1 MKMKKSILLS
11 FVAFMIASLEA
22 ATYRV
27 TPDAEGGGD
36 GQSWAT
42 PMTINEAIAK
52 IADNDTILCKAGE
65 YLMTGQIAISKGI
78 TFKGGL
84 AGEVDD
90 DEKLA
95 SNDARSVFNAKDIT
109 PKNAF
114 LVEGSSGVSC
124 SLVGIEIRNA
134 YFRGMYFNRT
144 SSLSLE
150 NCVFDSCGT
159 NYTANVSDADVQ
171 IRGAGGNFKGSSSY
185 TLSLKNCVFSRN
197 SYEANV
203 STKVGNGIAATFSTW
218 KRVTIENSLFV
229 SNGVGRAALKSTSGN
244 KISLTNLRGVL
255 YVTGAPLT
263 VRNTKFIANT
273 AGIYTGT
280 MGAMGGVIYIYKSKG
295 KSSFENCLFL
305 GNSCEHCY
313 AINENTKEAG
323 VIVVRSADGNVTK
336 DSIDVVNCT
345 FAYNFTDGKIT
356 SAGIDVGSYN
366 GTTANIKNTIFY
378 GARKSRDSEIG
389 RDIWVSSGC
398 SANIDY
404 CLFDSDGGENIE
416 KCIAGA
422 GTKTIGSNN
431 VFGDPKFKFAI
442 PAEEIDS
449 IMVSN
454 KYNNI
459 WYYGYSADAYE
470 TVFSKADVHALSR
483 KLTVD
488 TGDPASPFANEPR
501 PNGKRVNLGYY
512 GNTPEALSTLSGMR
526 IIIR

>member
-1 MKMKKSILLS
+1 MKRSILLS

-27 TPDAEGGGD
+27 TPDAPGGGD

-52 IADNDTILCKAGE
+52 IADKDTILCKAGE
-65 YLMTGQIAISKGI
+65 YLMTKQIAISKGI

-95 SNDARSVFNAKDIT
+95 LNDARSVFNAKGIT

-114 LVEGSSGVSC
+114 YVDGSSGVSC
-124 SLVGIEIRNA
+124 SFVGIEIRNA

-203 STKVGNGIAATFSTW
+203 GTKVGNGIAATFSAW
-218 KRVTIENSLFV
+218 KNVTIENSLFV
-229 SNGVGRAALKSTSGN
+229 SNGVGRAGLKSTSGN
-244 KISLTNLRGVL
+244 GINLTNLRGVI

-280 MGAMGGVIYIYKSKG
+280 MGAMGGVIYIYKCRG

-313 AINENTKEAG
+313 SVADPTKEAG
-323 VIVVRSADGNVTK
+323 VIVVRSDSSGVK
-336 DSIDVVNCT
+336 DSLDVVNCT

-356 SAGIDVGSYN
+356 SAGIDVGSYG

-378 GARKSRDSEIG
+378 GAKKSRDSEKG

-398 SANIDY
+398 TANIDY
-404 CLFDSDGGENIE
+404 CLFDSDGKENIE

-431 VFGDPKFKFAI
+431 VFGDPKFARAI
-442 PAEEIDS
+442 TAEEIDS
-449 IMVSN
+449 IMV
-454 KYNNI
+454 NNGS
-459 WYYGYSADAYE
+459 YYGYSADAYE
-470 TVFSKADVHALSR
+470 NVFSKADVHALSR

-501 PNGKRVNLGYY
+501 PNGARVNLGYY
-512 GNTPEALSTLSGMR
+512 GNTPDALSTLSGMK

>member
-1 MKMKKSILLS
+1 MKKSILLS
-11 FVAFMIASLEA
+11 FVAFMIASLQA

-27 TPDAEGGGD
+27 TPDASGGGD

-52 IADNDTILCKAGE
+52 IADKDTILCKAGE
-65 YLMTGQIAISKGI
+65 YLMTKQIAISKGI

-95 SNDARSVFNAKDIT
+95 SNDARSVFNAKDIAIQ
-109 PKNAF
+109 NSF
-114 LVEGSSGVSC
+114 YVSGKGDSC
-124 SLVGIEIRNA
+124 SFIGIEIRNA

-159 NYTANVSDADVQ
+159 NYTTEVANADVQ
-171 IRGAGGNFKGSSSY
+171 IRGAGGNFKGSTSH

-203 STKVGNGIAATFSTW
+203 GTKVGNGIAASFSAW
-218 KRVTIENSLFV
+218 KNVTIENSLFV

-273 AGIYTGT
+273 AGIYTGQ
-280 MGAMGGVIYIYKSKG
+280 MGAMGGVIYIYKCRG

-323 VIVVRSADGNVTK
+323 VIVVRSEDGNVTK
-336 DSIDVVNCT
+336 DSLDVVNCT

-356 SAGIDVGSYN
+356 SAGIDVGSYD
-366 GTTANIKNTIFY
+366 GTTANIRNTIFY
-378 GARKSRDSEIG
+378 GAKKSRDSEKG

-398 SANIDY
+398 TANIDY
-404 CLFDSDGGENIE
+404 CLFDSDGKENIE

-431 VFGDPKFKFAI
+431 VFGDPKFARAI
-442 PAEEIDS
+442 TAEEIDS
-449 IMVSN
+449 IMV
-454 KYNNI
+454 NNGS
-459 WYYGYSADAYE
+459 YYGYSADAYE
-470 TVFSKADVHALSR
+470 NVFSKADVHALSR

-501 PNGKRVNLGYY
+501 PNGARVNLGYY
-512 GNTPEALSTLSGMR
+512 GNTPDALSTLSGMK

>member
-1 MKMKKSILLS
+1 MKKSILLS
-11 FVAFMIASLEA
+11 LVALMMASIEA

-27 TPDAEGGGD
+27 TPDAPGGGD

-42 PMTINEAIAK
+42 PMTIAEAIAK
-52 IADNDTILCKAGE
+52 IADKDTILCKAGE
-65 YLMTGQIAISKGI
+65 YLMTKQIAISKGI

-95 SNDARSVFNAKDIT
+95 SNDARSVFNAKNIAI
-109 PKNAF
+109 KNAF
-114 LVEGSSGVSC
+114 YVEGSSSVSC
-124 SLVGIEIRNA
+124 SFVGIEIRNA

-171 IRGAGGNFKGSSSY
+171 IRGAGGNFKGSSSS

-203 STKVGNGIAATFSTW
+203 GTKVGNGIAATFSAW
-218 KRVTIENSLFV
+218 KNVTIENSLFI
-229 SNGVGRAALKSTSGN
+229 SNGVGRAGLKSTSGN
-244 KISLTNLRGVL
+244 GINLTNLRGVI

-313 AINENTKEAG
+313 TEANPTKEAG
-323 VIVVRSADGNVTK
+323 VIVVRSDSSGTK
-336 DSIDVVNCT
+336 DSLDVVNCT

-356 SAGIDVGSYN
+356 SAGIDVGSYD

-431 VFGDPKFKFAI
+431 VFGDPKFARAI
-442 PAEEIDS
+442 TADEAAS
-449 IMVSN
+449 IMV
-454 KYNNI
+454 NNGT
-459 WYYGYSADAYE
+459 YYGYSADAYE
-470 TVFSKADVHALSR
+470 TVFSKADVHAMSR

-488 TGDPASPFANEPR
+488 TGDPTSPYDKEPR

-512 GNTPEALSTLSGMR
+512 GNTPEALSTVVGMR
-526 IIIR
+526 VIIR

>member
-1 MKMKKSILLS
+1 MKKSILLS
-11 FVAFMIASLEA
+11 FVAFMIASLQA

-27 TPDAEGGGD
+27 TPDASGGGD

-52 IADNDTILCKAGE
+52 IADKDTILCKAGE
-65 YLMTGQIAISKGI
+65 YLMTKQIAISKGI

-84 AGEVDD
+84 AGTTEN
-90 DEKLA
+90 DEAL
-95 SNDARSVFNAKDIT
+95 DANNSRSIFDAKDIAI
-109 PKNAF
+109 KNAF
-114 LVEGSSGVSC
+114 YVSGSGGGAC
-124 SLVGIEIRNA
+124 SFIGIEIRNA

-159 NYTANVSDADVQ
+159 NYTTKVEDADVQ
-171 IRGAGGNFKGSSSY
+171 IRGAGGNFKGSTSH

-203 STKVGNGIAATFSTW
+203 GTKVGNGIAAAFSAW
-218 KRVTIENSLFV
+218 KNVTIENSLFI
-229 SNGVGRAALKSTSGN
+229 SNGVGRAGLKSTSGN
-244 KISLTNLRGVL
+244 GINLTNIRGVI

-273 AGIYTGT
+273 AGIYTGQ

-313 AINENTKEAG
+313 SIDENTKEAG
-323 VIVVRSADGNVTK
+323 VIVVRSDSSGTK
-336 DSIDVVNCT
+336 DSLDVVNCT

-378 GARKSRDSEIG
+378 GAKKSRDSEKG

-431 VFGDPKFKFAI
+431 VFGDPKFARAI
-442 PAEEIDS
+442 TEDEVAS
-449 IMVSN
+449 IMV
-454 KYNNI
+454 NNGS
-459 WYYGYSADAYE
+459 YYGYSADAYE

-488 TGDPASPFANEPR
+488 KGDPASPFSNEPR

-512 GNTPEALSTLSGMR
+512 GNTPEALSTLSGMK

>member
-1 MKMKKSILLS
+1 MKKSILLS
-11 FVAFMIASLEA
+11 LALMVASLEA

-27 TPDAEGGGD
+27 TPDAPGGGD
-36 GQSWAT
+36 GQSWDS

-52 IADNDTILCKAGE
+52 IADNDIILCKAGE
-65 YLMTGQIAISKGI
+65 YLMTRQIAISKGI

-95 SNDARSVFNAKDIT
+95 SNDARSVFNAKDIAIQ
-109 PKNAF
+109 NAF
-114 LVEGSSGVSC
+114 YVSGKGDSC
-124 SLVGIEIRNA
+124 SFIGIEIRNA

-144 SSLSLE
+144 SSLTLE

-203 STKVGNGIAATFSTW
+203 GTKVGNGIAATFSAW
-218 KRVTIENSLFV
+218 KRVSIENSLFI

-244 KISLTNLRGVL
+244 GINLTNLRGVL

-323 VIVVRSADGNVTK
+323 VIVVRSDSSGVK
-336 DSIDVVNCT
+336 DSLDVVNCT

-378 GARKSRDSEIG
+378 GAKKSRDSEKG

-404 CLFDSDGGENIE
+404 CLFDSDGKENIE
-416 KCIAGA
+416 KCIAGD

-431 VFGDPKFKFAI
+431 VFGDPKFARAI
-442 PAEEIDS
+442 TAEEVAS
-449 IMVSN
+449 IMV
-454 KYNNI
+454 NNGS
-459 WYYGYSADAYE
+459 YYGYSADAYE
-470 TVFSKADVHALSR
+470 TVFSKADVHALNR

-488 TGDPASPFANEPR
+488 TGDPASPFANEPH

-512 GNTPEALSTLSGMR
+512 GNTPEALSTLSGMK

>member
-1 MKMKKSILLS
+1 MKKSILLS
-11 FVAFMIASLEA
+11 LALMVASLEA

-27 TPDAEGGGD
+27 TPDAPGGGD
-36 GQSWAT
+36 GQSWDS

-52 IADNDTILCKAGE
+52 IADNDIILCKAGE
-65 YLMTGQIAISKGI
+65 YLMTRQIAISKGI

-95 SNDARSVFNAKDIT
+95 SNDARSVFNAKDIAIQ
-109 PKNAF
+109 NAF
-114 LVEGSSGVSC
+114 YVSGKGDSC
-124 SLVGIEIRNA
+124 SFIGIEIRNA

-144 SSLSLE
+144 SSLTLE

-203 STKVGNGIAATFSTW
+203 GTKVGNGIAATFSAW
-218 KRVTIENSLFV
+218 KRVSIENSLFI

-244 KISLTNLRGVL
+244 GINLTNLRGVL

-323 VIVVRSADGNVTK
+323 VIVVRSDSSGVK
-336 DSIDVVNCT
+336 DSLDVVNCT

-378 GARKSRDSEIG
+378 GAKKSRDSEKG

-404 CLFDSDGGENIE
+404 CLFDSDGKENIE
-416 KCIAGA
+416 KCIAGD

-431 VFGDPKFKFAI
+431 VFGDPKFARAI
-442 PAEEIDS
+442 TAEEVTS
-449 IMVSN
+449 IMV
-454 KYNNI
+454 NNGS
-459 WYYGYSADAYE
+459 YYGYSADAYE
-470 TVFSKADVHALSR
+470 TVFSKADVHALNR

-488 TGDPASPFANEPR
+488 TGDPASPFANEPH

-512 GNTPEALSTLSGMR
+512 GNTPEALSTLSGMK

>member
-1 MKMKKSILLS
+1 
-11 FVAFMIASLEA
+11 
-22 ATYRV
+22 V
-27 TPDAEGGGD
+27 TPDAPGGGD

-52 IADNDTILCKAGE
+52 IADKDTILCKAGE
-65 YLMTGQIAISKGI
+65 YLMTKQIAISKGI

-84 AGEVDD
+84 AGTTEN
-90 DEKLA
+90 DEAL
-95 SNDARSVFNAKDIT
+95 DANNSRSIFDAKNIAI
-109 PKNAF
+109 KNAF

-124 SLVGIEIRNA
+124 SFVGIEIRNA

-159 NYTANVSDADVQ
+159 NYTTEVANADVQ
-171 IRGAGGNFKGSSSY
+171 IRGAGGNFKGSTSH

-197 SYEANV
+197 TYEANV
-203 STKVGNGIAATFSTW
+203 GTKVGNGIAATFSAW
-218 KRVTIENSLFV
+218 KNVTIENSLFV

-323 VIVVRSADGNVTK
+323 VIVVRSDLSGTK
-336 DSIDVVNCT
+336 DSLDVVNCT

-356 SAGIDVGSYN
+356 SAGIDVGSYD
-366 GTTANIKNTIFY
+366 GTTANIRNTIFY
-378 GARKSRDSEIG
+378 GARKSRDPEKG

-431 VFGDPKFKFAI
+431 VFGDPKFVRAI
-442 PAEEIDS
+442 TADEIDS
-449 IMVSN
+449 VMVSN
-454 KYNNI
+454 KVNTD

-470 TVFSKADVHALSR
+470 KVFSKADVHTKNR
-483 KLTVD
+483 ELTVD
-488 TGDPASPFANEPR
+488 TGDPASPYSNEPS

-512 GNTPEALSTLSGMR
+512 GNTPETLSTVVGMR
-526 IIIR
+526 VIIR

>member
-1 MKMKKSILLS
+1 MKKSILLS
-11 FVAFMIASLEA
+11 LALMVASLEA

-27 TPDAEGGGD
+27 TPDAPGGGD
-36 GQSWAT
+36 GQSWDS

-52 IADNDTILCKAGE
+52 IADNDIILCKAGE
-65 YLMTGQIAISKGI
+65 YLMTRQIAISKGI

-95 SNDARSVFNAKDIT
+95 SNDARSVFNAKDIAIQ
-109 PKNAF
+109 NAF
-114 LVEGSSGVSC
+114 YVSGKGDSC
-124 SLVGIEIRNA
+124 SFIGIEIRNA

-144 SSLSLE
+144 SSLTLE

-203 STKVGNGIAATFSTW
+203 GTKVGNGIAATFSAW
-218 KRVTIENSLFV
+218 KRVSIENSLFI

-244 KISLTNLRGVL
+244 GINLTNLRGVL

-323 VIVVRSADGNVTK
+323 VIVVRSDSSGVK
-336 DSIDVVNCT
+336 DSLDVVNCT

-356 SAGIDVGSYN
+356 SAGIDVGSYD

-378 GARKSRDSEIG
+378 GAKKSRDSEKG

-398 SANIDY
+398 TANIDY
-404 CLFDSDGGENIE
+404 CLFDSDGKENIE
-416 KCIAGA
+416 KCIAGD

-431 VFGDPKFKFAI
+431 VFGDPKFARAI
-442 PAEEIDS
+442 TAEEVTS
-449 IMVSN
+449 IMV
-454 KYNNI
+454 NNGT
-459 WYYGYSADAYE
+459 YYGYSADAYE

-488 TGDPASPFANEPR
+488 TGDPASPYSNEPR
-501 PNGKRVNLGYY
+501 PNGARVNLGYY
-512 GNTPEALSTLSGMR
+512 GNTTEALSTLSGMK
-526 IIIR
+526 IIVR

>member
-1 MKMKKSILLS
+1 MEKSILLS
-11 FVAFMIASLEA
+11 LVALMVTSLEA

-27 TPDAEGGGD
+27 THDAPGGGD
-36 GQSWAT
+36 GQSWET

-52 IADNDTILCKAGE
+52 IADKDTILCKAGE
-65 YLMTGQIAISKGI
+65 YLMTKQIAISKGI

-95 SNDARSVFNAKDIT
+95 SKDARSVFNAKDLAI
-109 PKNAF
+109 KNAF
-114 LVEGSSGVSC
+114 HVSGDGTLC
-124 SLVGIEIRNA
+124 SFIGIEIKNA
-134 YFRGMYFNRT
+134 YFRGMYFNRA

-171 IRGAGGNFKGSSSY
+171 IRGAGGNFKGSTSH

-203 STKVGNGIAATFSTW
+203 GTMVGNGIAATFNTW
-218 KRVTIENSLFV
+218 KNVTIENSLFI
-229 SNGVGRAALKSTSGN
+229 SNGVGRAGLKSTSGN
-244 KISLTNLRGVL
+244 GINLTNLRGVI

-263 VRNTKFIANT
+263 VRNTQFIANT
-273 AGIYTGT
+273 AGIYTGR

-313 AINENTKEAG
+313 SIDENTKEAG
-323 VIVVRSADGNVTK
+323 VIVVRSNSSGTK
-336 DSIDVVNCT
+336 DTLDIVNCT
-345 FAYNFTDGKIT
+345 FAYNFTDGKTT
-356 SAGIDVGSYN
+356 SAGIDVGSYD

-378 GARKSRDSEIG
+378 GAKKSRDSEKG

-398 SANIDY
+398 TANIDY
-404 CLFDSDGGENIE
+404 CLFDSDGKENIE

-422 GTKTIGSNN
+422 GTINKGSNN
-431 VFGDPKFKFAI
+431 VFGDPKFARAI
-442 PAEEIDS
+442 TTEEIDS
-449 IMVSN
+449 IMVN
-454 KYNNI
+454 KGT
-459 WYYGYSADAYE
+459 YYGYSADAYE
-470 TVFSKADVHALSR
+470 NVFSKANVHALSR

-488 TGDPASPFANEPR
+488 TGDPASPFSNEPR
-501 PNGKRVNLGYY
+501 PNGARVNLGYY
-512 GNTPEALSTLSGMR
+512 GNTPEALSTLSGMK

>member
-1 MKMKKSILLS
+1 MKKSILLS

-27 TPDAEGGGD
+27 TPDAPGGGD
-36 GQSWAT
+36 GQSWDSA
-42 PMTINEAIAK
+42 MTIAEAIAK

-95 SNDARSVFNAKDIT
+95 SKDARSVFNAKDLAI
-109 PKNAF
+109 KNAF
-114 LVEGSSGVSC
+114 YVSGDGTPC
-124 SLVGIEIRNA
+124 SFIGIEIKNA
-134 YFRGMYFNRT
+134 YFRGMYYNRQ
-144 SSLSLE
+144 SSLSLK

-171 IRGAGGNFKGSSSY
+171 IRGAGGNFKGSTSH

-197 SYEANV
+197 TYEANV
-203 STKVGNGIAATFSTW
+203 STKVGNGIAATFSAW
-218 KRVTIENSLFV
+218 KNVTIENSLFV
-229 SNGVGRAALKSTSGN
+229 SNGVGRAGLKSTSGN
-244 KISLTNLRGVL
+244 GINLTNLRGVI

-273 AGIYTGT
+273 AGIYTGI

-323 VIVVRSADGNVTK
+323 VIVVRSDSSGTK
-336 DSIDVVNCT
+336 DSLDVVNCT

-378 GARKSRDSEIG
+378 GARKSRDSEKG

-398 SANIDY
+398 TANIDY
-404 CLFDSDGGENIE
+404 CLFDSDGKENIE
-416 KCIAGA
+416 KCIAGD

-431 VFGDPKFKFAI
+431 VFGDPKFTRAI
-442 PAEEIDS
+442 TADEVAS
-449 IMVSN
+449 IMV
-454 KYNNI
+454 NNGS
-459 WYYGYSADAYE
+459 YYGYSADAYE
-470 TVFSKADVHALSR
+470 TVFSKADVHALNR

-501 PNGKRVNLGYY
+501 PNGKRVFRSFGKRR
-512 GNTPEALSTLSGMR
+512 ER
-526 IIIR
+526 